1 MSNLPLNIDL
11 QQIFLHLLN
20 FTILLAGLYFLLYE
34 PVKKFMNKRTAYYE
48 DLDRQAKE
56 KMEEARRVRR
66 SYEERLMEAE
76 EEIRQRGEEVQKSAA
91 AQAQAQIQDAAEE
104 AAHRDSMPP
113 GPPHTPGPHPCQ
125 SPGGGP
131 CRAGADAQRGPG
143 TDFGHGGNGNGAAG
157 AGQHFHSL
165 RPIFSRG
172 WRG

>member
-1 MSNLPLNIDL
+1 MNIDL

-48 DLDRQAKE
+48 DLDRQAKG
-56 KMEEARRVRR
+56 KMEETRRVRR

-104 AAHRDSMPP
+104 AAHILAKAQAEARAERERMLNEVRGQISDMVAMAAERLVLDS
-113 GPPHTPGPHPCQ
+113 TSTAYDQ
-125 SPGGGP
+125 FL
-131 CRAGADAQRGPG
+131 A
-143 TDFGHGGNGNGAAG
+143 AAG
-157 AGQHFHSL
+157 EDD
-165 RPIFSRG
+165 
-172 WRG
+172 

>member
-104 AAHRDSMPP
+104 AAHILAKAQAEARAERERMLNEVRDRFR
-113 GPPHTPGPHPCQ
+113 TWWQ
-125 SPGGGP
+125 W
-131 CRAGADAQRGPG
+131 QR
-143 TDFGHGGNGNGAAG
+143 
-157 AGQHFHSL
+157 S
-165 RPIFSRG
+165 G
-172 WRG
+172 WCWTALPQPTTNF

>member
-66 SYEERLMEAE
+66 SYEERLEAE

-104 AAHRDSMPP
+104 AAHILAKAQAEARAERERMLNEVRGQISDMVAMATERLVLDS
-113 GPPHTPGPHPCQ
+113 TSTAYDQ
-125 SPGGGP
+125 FL
-131 CRAGADAQRGPG
+131 A
-143 TDFGHGGNGNGAAG
+143 AAG
-157 AGQHFHSL
+157 EDD
-165 RPIFSRG
+165 
-172 WRG
+172 

>member
-76 EEIRQRGEEVQKSAA
+76 EEIRR
-91 AQAQAQIQDAAEE
+91 
-104 AAHRDSMPP
+104 RP
-113 GPPHTPGPHPCQ
+113 GPGPDSGRCGGGRPHPCQ

>member
-104 AAHRDSMPP
+104 AAHILAKAQAEARAERERMLNEVRGQISDMVAMATERLVLDS
-113 GPPHTPGPHPCQ
+113 TSTAYDQ
-125 SPGGGP
+125 FL
-131 CRAGADAQRGPG
+131 A
-143 TDFGHGGNGNGAAG
+143 AAG
-157 AGQHFHSL
+157 EED
-165 RPIFSRG
+165 
-172 WRG
+172 

>member
-1 MSNLPLNIDL
+1 MSNLPLNIDI

-104 AAHRDSMPP
+104 AAHILAKAQAEARAERERMLNEVRGQISDMVAMATERLVLDS
-113 GPPHTPGPHPCQ
+113 TSTAYDQ
-125 SPGGGP
+125 FL
-131 CRAGADAQRGPG
+131 A
-143 TDFGHGGNGNGAAG
+143 AAG
-157 AGQHFHSL
+157 EDD
-165 RPIFSRG
+165 
-172 WRG
+172 

>member
-104 AAHRDSMPP
+104 AAHILAKAQAEARAERERMLNEVRGQISDMVAMATERLVLDS
-113 GPPHTPGPHPCQ
+113 TSTAYDQ
-125 SPGGGP
+125 FL
-131 CRAGADAQRGPG
+131 A
-143 TDFGHGGNGNGAAG
+143 AAG
-157 AGQHFHSL
+157 EDD
-165 RPIFSRG
+165 
-172 WRG
+172 

>member
-104 AAHRDSMPP
+104 AAHILAKAQAEARAERERMLNEVRGQISDMVAMATERLVLDS
-113 GPPHTPGPHPCQ
+113 TSTAYDQ
-125 SPGGGP
+125 FL
-131 CRAGADAQRGPG
+131 A
-143 TDFGHGGNGNGAAG
+143 AAG
-157 AGQHFHSL
+157 EDE
-165 RPIFSRG
+165 
-172 WRG
+172 

>member
-104 AAHRDSMPP
+104 AAHILAKAQTEARAERERMLNEVRGQISDMVAMATERLVLDS
-113 GPPHTPGPHPCQ
+113 TSTAYDQ
-125 SPGGGP
+125 FL
-131 CRAGADAQRGPG
+131 A
-143 TDFGHGGNGNGAAG
+143 AAG
-157 AGQHFHSL
+157 EDD
-165 RPIFSRG
+165 
-172 WRG
+172 

>member
-104 AAHRDSMPP
+104 AAHILAKAQAEARAERERMLNEVRGQISDMVAMATERLVLDS
-113 GPPHTPGPHPCQ
+113 TSTAYDQ
-125 SPGGGP
+125 
-131 CRAGADAQRGPG
+131 
-143 TDFGHGGNGNGAAG
+143 FLAA
-157 AGQHFHSL
+157 AVEDD
-165 RPIFSRG
+165 
-172 WRG
+172 

>member
-104 AAHRDSMPP
+104 AAHILAKAQAEARAERERMLNEVRGQISDLVAMATERLVLDS
-113 GPPHTPGPHPCQ
+113 TSTAYDQ
-125 SPGGGP
+125 FL
-131 CRAGADAQRGPG
+131 A
-143 TDFGHGGNGNGAAG
+143 AAG
-157 AGQHFHSL
+157 EDD
-165 RPIFSRG
+165 
-172 WRG
+172 

>member
-34 PVKKFMNKRTAYYE
+34 PVTKFMNKRTAYYE

-104 AAHRDSMPP
+104 AAHILAKAQAEARAERERMLNEVRGQISDMVAMATERLVLDS
-113 GPPHTPGPHPCQ
+113 TSTAYDQ
-125 SPGGGP
+125 FL
-131 CRAGADAQRGPG
+131 A
-143 TDFGHGGNGNGAAG
+143 AAG
-157 AGQHFHSL
+157 EDD
-165 RPIFSRG
+165 
-172 WRG
+172 

>member
-104 AAHRDSMPP
+104 AAHILAKAQAEARAERERMLNEVRGQISDMVAMAMERLVLDS
-113 GPPHTPGPHPCQ
+113 TSTAYDQ
-125 SPGGGP
+125 FL
-131 CRAGADAQRGPG
+131 A
-143 TDFGHGGNGNGAAG
+143 AAG
-157 AGQHFHSL
+157 EDD
-165 RPIFSRG
+165 
-172 WRG
+172 

>member
-1 MSNLPLNIDL
+1 MSNIPLNIDL

-104 AAHRDSMPP
+104 AAHILAKAQAEARAERERMLNEVRGQISDMVAMATERLVLDS
-113 GPPHTPGPHPCQ
+113 TSTAYDQ
-125 SPGGGP
+125 FL
-131 CRAGADAQRGPG
+131 A
-143 TDFGHGGNGNGAAG
+143 AAG
-157 AGQHFHSL
+157 EDD
-165 RPIFSRG
+165 
-172 WRG
+172 

>member
-104 AAHRDSMPP
+104 AAHILAKAQAEARAERERMLNEVRGQISDMVAMATERLGLDS
-113 GPPHTPGPHPCQ
+113 TSTAYDQ
-125 SPGGGP
+125 FL
-131 CRAGADAQRGPG
+131 A
-143 TDFGHGGNGNGAAG
+143 AAG
-157 AGQHFHSL
+157 EDD
-165 RPIFSRG
+165 
-172 WRG
+172 

>member
-56 KMEEARRVRR
+56 KMEETRRVRR

-104 AAHRDSMPP
+104 AAHILAKAQAEARAERDRMLNEV
-113 GPPHTPGPHPCQ
+113 
-125 SPGGGP
+125 
-131 CRAGADAQRGPG
+131 RGQISDMVAMA
-143 TDFGHGGNGNGAAG
+143 TERLVLDSTSTAYDQFLAAAG
-157 AGQHFHSL
+157 EDD
-165 RPIFSRG
+165 
-172 WRG
+172 

>member
-66 SYEERLMEAE
+66 SYEERLMEAG

-104 AAHRDSMPP
+104 AAHILAKAQAEARAERERMLNEVRGQISDMVAMAAERLVLDS
-113 GPPHTPGPHPCQ
+113 TSTAYDQ
-125 SPGGGP
+125 FL
-131 CRAGADAQRGPG
+131 A
-143 TDFGHGGNGNGAAG
+143 AAG
-157 AGQHFHSL
+157 EDD
-165 RPIFSRG
+165 
-172 WRG
+172 

>member
-104 AAHRDSMPP
+104 AAPILAKAHAEARAERERMLNEVRGQISDMVAMATERLVLDS
-113 GPPHTPGPHPCQ
+113 TSTAYDQ
-125 SPGGGP
+125 FL
-131 CRAGADAQRGPG
+131 A
-143 TDFGHGGNGNGAAG
+143 AAG
-157 AGQHFHSL
+157 EDD
-165 RPIFSRG
+165 
-172 WRG
+172 